1 VPCRCFVN
9 ALREYRA
16 RFVCCKIWWNM
27 HPETDKVSGSSAK
40 ESGGPN
46 PWPRWYLALAL
57 FWLAFVGLLAFLTRL
72 GS

>member
-1 VPCRCFVN
+1 
-9 ALREYRA
+9 
-16 RFVCCKIWWNM
+16 M
-27 HPETDKVSGSSAK
+27 HPETEKVLGSSAK

-57 FWLAFVGLLAFLTRL
+57 FWLAFVGLLAFLTRI